1 MELLFP
7 FFLYYCQ
14 TYVFLATILVL
25 IVNGYYFRQSL
36 TPSDFNL
43 NIENNNSLLQFHQI
57 YIPSRNTFLFGRF
70 LLPNSILQI
79 LKNYIFFAKKRGGSP
94 SFTSVEPNYNF
105 NYSSLTV
112 VANSSSDSKA
122 DGISKSSS
130 SS

>member
-79 LKNYIFFAKKRGGSP
+79 LKNYIFLLKKEGVPPRSLVLSP
-94 SFTSVEPNYNF
+94 IIILITAH
-105 NYSSLTV
+105 LQ
-112 VANSSSDSKA
+112 
-122 DGISKSSS
+122 
-130 SS
+130 